1 MTATR
6 LSRRCGAAL
15 LAGLL
20 AACAPTTPQ
29 LDQRFGA
36 TVRGA
41 FARQIIDPAAGANAD
56 PVAGIDG
63 RSARAAFERYQKS
76 FADPAA
82 PVNLFT
88 IGVGGAK

>member
-1 MTATR
+1 MTIAPLAR
-6 LSRRCGAAL
+6 RSGAILLS
-15 LAGLL
+15 GLL

-29 LDQRFGA
+29 LDQHFGA

-41 FARQIIDPAAGANAD
+41 FARQIVDPAAGANPD

-76 FADPAA
+76 FVEPVAPAN
-82 PVNLFT
+82 VFT
-88 IGVGGAK
+88 IGVGGGK